1 MASITKQANGRRII
15 QFVGRD
21 GKRRSIRLG
30 KVSQRI
36 AEKAKNHI
44 EELIDCINTGLAQSP
59 ELTMWLDGL
68 NDELHGR
75 LEKAEIVMPRSK
87 STLGDFL
94 RDCILKRNDVK
105 PATKEVWGQVVNDLT
120 SLFGEECDVRSL
132 NPGDAEDFKQS
143 LIGRGL
149 ASTTVSKRLQFS
161 RQFFRMAVKRELI
174 RENPFAD
181 CRHKATI
188 NLEERH
194 YVTLEA
200 TQQLIEASDPDWKL
214 IIALVRFAG
223 LRCPSE
229 VLSLEWRNIDW
240 DRGRMIVSSPKTE
253 CHGKPTRKVPLFKE
267 LRPYLEAA
275 WDAALD
281 GAVYVLPERY
291 RNSANK
297 ATGWRNCNL
306 RTQFERIIE
315 RAGLEKWPRLFH
327 AMRSS
332 CESDLVKRHPLHIA
346 ARWLGNTPRIA
357 EKHYLL
363 TSDAD
368 FDEAAGIETGA
379 TDKSGAECGAV
390 GVQKAI
396 SEPASVQNAVQHD
409 PASDRIKQNPAGTYA
424 KSCGVTRADSDSQ
437 GGESGKLL
445 CDYCNTLFSNDLY
458 P

>member
-1 MASITKQANGRRII
+1 MASISKQANGRKTI

-21 GKRRSIRLG
+21 KKRRSIRLG

-44 EELIDCINTGLAQSP
+44 EELVNCISTGLAKSP

-68 NDELHGR
+68 DDELHGR

-87 STLGDFL
+87 STLDDFL

-120 SLFGEECDVRSL
+120 SFFGEGCDVRSL
-132 NPGDAEDFKQS
+132 NPGTAEDFKQS

-149 ASTTVSKRLQFS
+149 AATTVSKRLQFS
-161 RQFFRMAVKRELI
+161 RQFFRMAIKRGLI

-200 TQQLIEASDPDWKL
+200 TQQLIDAADPDWQL
-214 IIALVRFAG
+214 IVALVRHAG

-229 VLSLEWRNIDW
+229 VLSLEWRNVDW
-240 DRGRMIVSSPKTE
+240 ELGRMVVSSPKGE
-253 CHGKPTRKVPLFKE
+253 RHGKPTRKVPLFKE

-275 WDAALD
+275 WAAAPD

-291 RNSANK
+291 RNAANK

-357 EKHYLL
+357 EKHYLI
-363 TSDAD
+363 TSDSD

-379 TDKSGAECGAV
+379 PDKSGAECGAD
-390 GVQKAI
+390 GENTAPLYQKA
-396 SEPASVQNAVQHD
+396 VQLPVQHD
-409 PASDRIKQNPAGTYA
+409 PAADRIKQNPAGTYA
-424 KSCGVTRADSDSQ
+424 KPCGVTRADSDSQ
-437 GGESGKLL
+437 GGESGIR
-445 CDYCNTLFSNDLY
+445 TRGQV
-458 P
+458 

>member
-1 MASITKQANGRRII
+1 MASITKQANGRKTI

-21 GKRRSIRLG
+21 KKRRSIRLG

-44 EELIDCINTGLAQSP
+44 EELINCINTGLARSP

-68 NDELHGR
+68 DDELHGR

-87 STLGDFL
+87 STLDDFL

-120 SLFGEECDVRSL
+120 SFFGEECDVRSL
-132 NPGDAEDFKQS
+132 NPGTAEDFKQS

-149 ASTTVSKRLQFS
+149 AATTVSKRLQFA
-161 RQFFRMAVKRELI
+161 RQFFRMAIKRELI

-194 YVTLEA
+194 YVTLAA
-200 TQQLIEASDPDWKL
+200 TQQLIEAADPDWQL
-214 IIALVRFAG
+214 IIALVRYAG

-229 VLSLEWRNIDW
+229 VLSLELCNIDW
-240 DRGRMIVSSPKTE
+240 ERGRMTVTSPKNE
-253 CHGKPTRKVPLFKE
+253 CHGRPTRQVPLFKE

-275 WDAALD
+275 WDAAPD

-291 RNSANK
+291 RNAANK
-297 ATGWRNCNL
+297 PTGWRNCNL
-306 RTQFERIIE
+306 RTQFERIVE

-346 ARWLGNTPRIA
+346 ARWLGNSPRIA
-357 EKHYLL
+357 EKHYLI
-363 TSDAD
+363 TSNAD
-368 FDEAAGIETGA
+368 FDEASGMESEGGA
-379 TDKSGAECGAV
+379 ESGAESGAV
-390 GVQKAI
+390 DVQKVI
-396 SEPASVQNAVQHD
+396 SEPESVQKAVQHD
-409 PASDRIKQNPAGTYA
+409 SATDRIKQNPAGTYA
-424 KSCGVTRADSDSQ
+424 KSCGVVRADSDSQ
-437 GGESGKLL
+437 GGESGIR
-445 CDYCNTLFSNDLY
+445 TRGQV
-458 P
+458 